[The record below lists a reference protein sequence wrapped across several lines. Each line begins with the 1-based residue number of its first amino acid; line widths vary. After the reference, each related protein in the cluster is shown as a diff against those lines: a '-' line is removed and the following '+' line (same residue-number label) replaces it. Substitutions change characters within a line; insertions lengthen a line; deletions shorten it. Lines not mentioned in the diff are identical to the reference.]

1 MANRSKQVVRHFEE
15 DSDSDYLPTESDD
28 EDLKE
33 QDIESSSDEE
43 YLPRKRRWQK
53 KGSKSKRRMSHISN
67 ESSTSRT
74 NPKAASDPDYARKRE
89 RNNQA
94 VRKSRAKKSELREE
108 AMQVMAN
115 MRKEKKQ
122 LEDAMTLL
130 TTDIDWLKKVLLKI
144 TGGSVDLKTSHS
156 TSKIAADD
164 DIIDLSRMKYFGA
177 DTIEVEKWTH

>member
-1 MANRSKQVVRHFEE
+1 MANRCKRVARHIEE
-15 DSDSDYLPTESDD
+15 ASDSDYLPTESDD

-33 QDIESSSDEE
+33 EDIESSSDEE
-43 YLPRKRRWQK
+43 YVPRKRRWQK
-53 KGSKSKRRMSHISN
+53 KGKNSKRVRMSHVSN
-67 ESSTSRT
+67 KSSTSRT
-74 NPKAASDPDYARKRE
+74 NPKTASDPSYARKRE

-115 MRKEKKQ
+115 MRNEKKQ

-130 TTDIDWLKKVLLKI
+130 TSDIDWLKKVLLKI

-156 TSKIAADD
+156 TSQIAADD
-164 DIIDLSRMKYFGA
+164 DVIDLSRMKYFGA
-177 DTIEVEKWTH
+177 DTIEVEK